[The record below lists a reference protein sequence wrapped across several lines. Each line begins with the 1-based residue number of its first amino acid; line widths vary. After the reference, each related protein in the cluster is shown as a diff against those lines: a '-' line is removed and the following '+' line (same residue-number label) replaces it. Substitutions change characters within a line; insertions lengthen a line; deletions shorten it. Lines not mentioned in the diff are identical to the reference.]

1 MNKIDPFAVFLH
13 FVFIFIYL
21 LLFIMMAVKV
31 WISFILGT
39 DVPMYKKPTLLT
51 DATTVTTTTIATTT
65 SEETKFSTE
74 VIEFDAE
81 FYED

>member
-21 LLFIMMAVKV
+21 LLFIVMAVKV
-31 WISFILGT
+31 WISFVVGT
-39 DVPMYKKPTLLT
+39 DVPMYKKPTLPT
-51 DATTVTTTTIATTT
+51 ESTTATTTTIATTI
-65 SEETKFSTE
+65 SEETGFSTE

-81 FYED
+81 YYED

>member
-21 LLFIMMAVKV
+21 LLFIVMAVKV
-31 WISFILGT
+31 WISFVVGT
-39 DVPMYKKPTLLT
+39 DVPMYKKPTLPT
-51 DATTVTTTTIATTT
+51 DATTVTTTIATTT
-65 SEETKFSTE
+65 SEETEFLTE

-81 FYED
+81 YYED